1 MNGLLLLPVAVKV
14 YFANNKNLNC
24 NTTKLSFRFLWMHL
38 LLTIALT
45 SYLPIC
51 CIMHTCVVY
60 KHSNDSIHAWISQQS
75 QTHLLSFIIDAYG
88 CFHKQ
93 LPELSGIGLLV
104 MFVCICTGWL
114 IFINTWMNI
123 EKLCLF
129 PDYKGFAQPTVYTH
143 LVDSQEQP
151 HTMPTLAWGIWMLSI

>member
-104 MFVCICTGWL
+104 MFVCICTGW
-114 IFINTWMNI
+114 
-123 EKLCLF
+123 
-129 PDYKGFAQPTVYTH
+129 
-143 LVDSQEQP
+143 
-151 HTMPTLAWGIWMLSI
+151 